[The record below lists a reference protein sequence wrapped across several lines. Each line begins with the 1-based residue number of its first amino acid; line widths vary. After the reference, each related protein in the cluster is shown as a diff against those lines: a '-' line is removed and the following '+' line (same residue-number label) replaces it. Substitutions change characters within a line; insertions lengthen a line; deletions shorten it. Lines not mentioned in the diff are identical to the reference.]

1 MRRKYV
7 LEDVTTHVLVAQSIV
22 RHSFVQSFCDPHP
35 FVFGNHD
42 NISSSASAPK
52 RRIYSVAMAI

>member
-1 MRRKYV
+1 MFLKT
-7 LEDVTTHVLVAQSIV
+7 LQPMFWS
-22 RHSFVQSFCDPHP
+22 HSLLCAIPLFSLSAPHP